1 MFDSRNISNK
11 SIAYF
16 AIIAILVGLGIA
28 YFVSQ
33 PSDNNGPV
41 EVRTIQTGQ
50 EVEKVQ
56 PDRNTLPEPADE
68 VTNDEDFC
76 IQVITPARNPQ
87 TGDTEDFPSPC
98 DVPDGWVLVKN

>member
-1 MFDSRNISNK
+1 MFDPKQISNK

-16 AIIAILVGLGIA
+16 AIIAILIGLGIA

-33 PSDNNGPV
+33 PNGNNGSV
-41 EVRTIQTGQ
+41 EVRTIKTGQ
-50 EVEKVQ
+50 EVEKIQ
-56 PDRNTLPEPADE
+56 PDRNTPSKPAEE
-68 VTNDEDFC
+68 VTSDDEFC

-98 DVPDGWVLVKN
+98 DVPEGWELIRK

>member
-33 PSDNNGPV
+33 PSGNNGPV

-50 EVEKVQ
+50 EAEKVK
-56 PDRNTLPEPADE
+56 PDRNTSPKPAEEITDDE
-68 VTNDEDFC
+68 EFC
-76 IQVITPARNPQ
+76 IQVITPARNPE

-98 DVPDGWVLVKN
+98 DVPDGWELIRN